1 MEKKQDQQSTSSL
14 KNDQITQD
22 KNEVKG
28 NILFFQNLVA
38 KQTSKQGYNKQNE
51 NPQKDVIQSIIE
63 SQPSLPVKE
72 LKNIFSKKTNIPQ
85 IPRVYEIVSMKAN
98 NMTKKVQKI
107 ADKRS
112 LQEQFE
118 EALRLRQQE
127 NTLERQT
134 EVHKLQTLEYLQS
147 AIRNTFSNNNVSL
160 GQGQNRNSYNARS
173 TLDSKTGK
181 KSRKLNMAELQEH
194 EQLEQM
200 MQERTLFDAA
210 FQEIYEEYEIEW
222 VSDSIRELFQSVIRE
237 AIEDRLCE
245 LSGEIVEQEQN
256 QALRQVVEECI
267 QQISFELAMPL
278 VENDLTESL
287 LLTDLKSLV
296 FGCIEQE
303 QTLHTVDLI
312 NEETVESTLMI
323 LVNEIAQSTLNYERV
338 LVQDTEDY
346 ASGLLIDAEITKLSK
361 HVAQEQQALNIL
373 GNNEQIK
380 EVIVQS
386 YKQLKTEKYLQTS
399 LVEDIYLEMLDQQIQ
414 MIASTSLI
422 TARIKKQIDSASNT
436 KEIPNVNAVESNL
449 QEKKQ
454 ENFQA
459 IQEVYQIK
467 VKSPPEQ
474 LKTQSQLPTNIVL
487 QQNKNQSMQQH
498 QQQQQQNLSSQ
509 INKLFSPQPQQEKPV
524 FQTLT
529 TNKHQNQRE
538 LEQRKT
544 YIQRES
550 ANFVIRPTIITH
562 SKSPLRQTRNN
573 QNDNDYES
581 DLNDQDLCDESNLDL
596 EMTLDFQKL
605 NNNKNNQN
613 IIIMNN
619 QLSSLDRGREQ
630 MNDSGESSNMSS
642 FIRDHDIDMLQSPN
656 FMSENKSHRA
666 PIIQQKQQYY
676 PQQDRITLRLPQNQ
690 NFSYQTPSNN
700 QESYSITNN
709 SGKLPKNYY
718 PIQSQSRQSQM
729 SYNNNQK
736 VQQIFNQNEE
746 EEDEDD
752 EELIQQ
758 LQMQYLEQQQLK
770 QTYSNI
776 QDQQLNRQK
785 LSKSPS
791 GISFASQYAFNTKD
805 HGSQFREENSN
816 KSSSS
821 ASEFSHQRF
830 NNPQQYGQHQSN
842 NSYNQMLNQKQH
854 LMQDSYQNSN
864 ISQSAHQLLSQ
875 QQQYMQTESSQY
887 HKQQNHYP
895 HQSITSQQQFHNN
908 QHHQN
913 VRSFDAQ
920 QDTHKHQRYQ
930 SKDSRSGQSTLNDNM
945 ISVDKNAY
953 ELMLLQQKE
962 RQLIEE
968 EKLKQRLRDKIKKMD
983 WNESDSDEDQAIS
996 SNLNSMTQLSEQNQ
1010 LHKEFL
1016 SRR

>member
-237 AIEDRLCE
+237 AIEDRLCELSGEIVEQEQNQALRQVVEECIQQISFELAMPLVENDLTESLLLTDLKSLVFGCIEQEQTLHTVDLINEETVESTLMILVNEIAQSTLNYERVLVQDTEDYASGLLIDAEITQTITDTLYEYQHQVATSNAIEDRLCE

-676 PQQDRITLRLPQNQ
+676 PQQ
-690 NFSYQTPSNN
+690 
-700 QESYSITNN
+700 
-709 SGKLPKNYY
+709 
-718 PIQSQSRQSQM
+718 SQM

-854 LMQDSYQNSN
+854 LITTNN
-864 ISQSAHQLLSQ
+864 KITTL
-875 QQQYMQTESSQY
+875 
-887 HKQQNHYP
+887 
-895 HQSITSQQQFHNN
+895 TSQLQANNSFITTNITKMCARLMPSKTPINIRDIKVRILEVAN
-908 QHHQN
+908 QHQ
-913 VRSFDAQ
+913 
-920 QDTHKHQRYQ
+920 
-930 SKDSRSGQSTLNDNM
+930 M
-945 ISVDKNAY
+945 I
-953 ELMLLQQKE
+953 
-962 RQLIEE
+962 I
-968 EKLKQRLRDKIKKMD
+968 
-983 WNESDSDEDQAIS
+983 
-996 SNLNSMTQLSEQNQ
+996 
-1010 LHKEFL
+1010 
-1016 SRR
+1016 